1 MQSIFNKENLIEYQ
15 RVKEYKAKI
24 PNENRSIFFIPVELA
39 HILPESSSIM
49 VQKEKIVLLD

>member
-15 RVKEYKAKI
+15 RVKEYKTKI

>member
-15 RVKEYKAKI
+15 RVKEYKTKI
-24 PNENRSIFFIPVELA
+24 PKENRSIFFIPVELA